1 MEAAGHALAV
11 TFPWHGWPRADLL
24 ALAGMAAGVAA
35 VVIAMVPPVS
45 RALRRAF
52 GTAVLRADFPWR
64 RYARWFARTWGV
76 YDNPYLRDR
85 EYLNLGDTYVPLS
98 IRAAVT
104 GAETVTDATA
114 VLADDRAGNL
124 VILGDPGSGKSTL
137 LKAHGVGA
145 LTGRRAAPMARPRP
159 VVPFFVQLRKLA
171 GTEGQI
177 SIFDYLAAEILESGA
192 GMSSSAARRFL
203 RYALRQGQ
211 VEVMLDGLDEVPSH
225 RRRAVLQAVAY
236 FKDDKSPDRMSCR
249 ARIMITCRQQ
259 NFESLQEERQEWLSA
274 TDGREC
280 WLMRLGD
287 AQIYSYLDKHRGKFT
302 PPGDPDSFFEA
313 IRASGTLSLHRA
325 PLILAMSVGMYAPR
339 AHFLMPSSM
348 AEFYRKMIRDMLDRR
363 GIRYDPG
370 GAMPLNF
377 HTSDKERFLRRF
389 ALRTA
394 AARPGFDEF
403 AKEDLVRFAATL
415 TGDLAGVGDPRAF
428 VEEII
433 EHSGLLT
440 DVGHGSRYIFAHRS
454 IQEFLTAQGL
464 RETSD
469 GASFLLARADD
480 LAWRQVIQFYSAGLE
495 QHQANAFLPEL
506 AVRNPE
512 LAGFCLART
521 EVSDVE
527 AGRVLAALWPT
538 DTAGLAALIA
548 ATTSPREP
556 VRRMAVDRLAQV
568 ASRGGSPLR
577 LGGGQIDELILL
589 LGALTETD
597 AAQIAWLVPWL
608 IEQVPDDPRLVEP
621 LWRCLAAPGIENFG
635 GCATI
640 VRRLVDLA
648 TSPDGFAELARQP
661 PRTRSFLTG
670 DARRRAYPFRR
681 GLPND
686 HNLVTL
692 LTWANQVRVVPARPN
707 RYFEA
712 KAAGHL
718 DRIETARPQ
727 AISFAPFWAVRIF
740 SVALC
745 LGALIA
751 AVVFAATDPGALV
764 NSPFGGTRLI
774 AVIPGAAI
782 VSMSV
787 FTVISARADHM
798 SYDSRL
804 RQFLIF
810 DVKGE
815 YGHTETAF
823 ALDWITSSWP
833 IFAMTGVIAV
843 ALLPLAEHSWIT
855 YFTADAVIGF
865 FYFAPF
871 MNGFSRGRR
880 YYLYQPSPY
889 VDLYDDPRSRHWV
902 SPDQAY

>member
-1 MEAAGHALAV
+1 MEAAGRALAV

-145 LTGRRAAPMARPRP
+145 LTGRHAAPMARPRP

-377 HTSDKERFLRRF
+377 HTSD
-389 ALRTA
+389 
-394 AARPGFDEF
+394 
-403 AKEDLVRFAATL
+403 
-415 TGDLAGVGDPRAF
+415 
-428 VEEII
+428 
-433 EHSGLLT
+433 
-440 DVGHGSRYIFAHRS
+440 
-454 IQEFLTAQGL
+454 
-464 RETSD
+464 
-469 GASFLLARADD
+469 
-480 LAWRQVIQFYSAGLE
+480 
-495 QHQANAFLPEL
+495 
-506 AVRNPE
+506 
-512 LAGFCLART
+512 
-521 EVSDVE
+521 
-527 AGRVLAALWPT
+527 
-538 DTAGLAALIA
+538 
-548 ATTSPREP
+548 
-556 VRRMAVDRLAQV
+556 
-568 ASRGGSPLR
+568 
-577 LGGGQIDELILL
+577 
-589 LGALTETD
+589 
-597 AAQIAWLVPWL
+597 
-608 IEQVPDDPRLVEP
+608 PRLVEP

-718 DRIETARPQ
+718 DRIETARRR

-751 AVVFAATDPGALV
+751 AVVFVATDPGALAH
-764 NSPFGGTRLI
+764 SRFGGARLI

-782 VSMSV
+782 LPMFVFAAVS
-787 FTVISARADHM
+787 APADDM

-810 DVKGE
+810 DAKGE
-815 YGHTETAF
+815 YGDTETASV
-823 ALDWITSSWP
+823 LEWIPSFWL
-833 IFAMTGVIAV
+833 IVAMTVVIAV
-843 ALLPLAEHSWIT
+843 ALLPLAKHSWIA

-865 FYFAPF
+865 LYFAPF

-880 YYLYQPSPY
+880 YYLYKPSPY
-889 VDLYDDPRSRHWV
+889 IDLYDDPRSRHWV